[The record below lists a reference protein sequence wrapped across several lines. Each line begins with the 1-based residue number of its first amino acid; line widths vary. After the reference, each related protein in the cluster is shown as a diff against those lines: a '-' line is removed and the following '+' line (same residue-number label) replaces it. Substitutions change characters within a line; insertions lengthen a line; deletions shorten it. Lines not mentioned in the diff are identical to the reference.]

1 MTVTRSNSVFSFT
14 DPGFIASLSNSVLF
28 KLRRVL
34 CFWKNFNEQGNLAVS
49 YCPQSVYMHWFSIAI
64 NLNDNRT
71 KGWLFSLRIAGLR
84 LVMYDKMLNKITIK
98 STQMTWWQCP
108 NLKQPMFCRHFWQWN
123 IHNMVRVNS
132 FVLVCWLFVSIL
144 YPLVQFTLL
153 RINWRIIKV
162 TPNTFRILFSLYIHA
177 HNWLRAPEIF
187 CGNTPLFWPTG
198 VSNFIW

>member
-14 DPGFIASLSNSVLF
+14 DPGFITSLSNSVLF

-34 CFWKNFNEQGNLAVS
+34 CFWENFNEQGNLVVS
-49 YCPQSVYMHWFSIAI
+49 YCPQSDDMHWFSTAI
-64 NLNDNRT
+64 NLNDIRI

-84 LVMYDKMLNKITIK
+84 LVMYDKMLKLPSNRLKWHD
-98 STQMTWWQCP
+98 SSVPTWN
-108 NLKQPMFCRHFWQWN
+108 NLFCRHFWQWKIN
-123 IHNMVRVNS
+123 NMRRVNS

-153 RINWRIIKV
+153 RINWRIIKGA
-162 TPNTFRILFSLYIHA
+162 PNTFRILFSLYIHA
-177 HNWLRAPEIF
+177 HNWLRAPESF
-187 CGNTPLFWPTG
+187 CGNTPLSWPTG